1 MICNIRNLFKLEN
14 KDQNKPVRSVNVYIN
29 NYIENVSK
37 GE

>member
-1 MICNIRNLFKLEN
+1 MIRNIRNVSELEN
-14 KDQNKPVRSVNVYIN
+14 KDQYKPVRSVNVFIN